1 MAATEID
8 DDARMAAAARESD
21 DDARMAVRESDDD
34 AVAEKESRQGRSPR
48 HDA

>member
-34 AVAEKESRQGRSPR
+34 EVVEKESRQGRSPR